1 MPVLEERN
9 FIFYCVMATSEDI
22 QKITREI
29 QRAYE
34 ANEKGKYGLA
44 RVCARRAA
52 GWAIQKHLELKGIS
66 LYTPSVLDHI
76 AYLLMESNT
85 KPAVKKILN
94 HMMQKVEKTS
104 LEGESTWPLPEVN
117 LVEEAHWLVEE
128 LLGISIDLENSKL
141 N

>member
-1 MPVLEERN
+1 MS
-9 FIFYCVMATSEDI
+9 TSKDI
-22 QKITREI
+22 QIIAREI
-29 QRAYE
+29 QRAYK
-34 ANEKGKYGLA
+34 ANEKGKDGLA

-66 LYTPSVLDHI
+66 LNTPSVLDHI
-76 AYLLMESNT
+76 AYLLKESNT
-85 KPAVKKILN
+85 EPEVKKILN

-104 LEGESTWPLPEVN
+104 LEGDSYWPLLDVN

-128 LLGISIDLENSKL
+128 LLGISIDIENSKQ